1 MFKKTIAM
9 PFALAAAI
17 VGVSALTADTA
28 HAQRFRYGVNGRT
41 AVRVVTPGNRVIS
54 TSPVY
59 STNGRVYYNNGY
71 TNQGYNQ
78 PYRSYRP
85 AYPGTYYNTP
95 TYYSSPGTYYS
106 TPGYSYSP
114 YNSYYNGYGYS
125 TPYYGTPASK

>member
-71 TNQGYNQ
+71 STQGYNQ
-78 PYRSYRP
+78 TYRSYRP
-85 AYPGTYYNTP
+85 AYPGTYYNARLITVAQEPTTP
-95 TYYSSPGTYYS
+95 RLDILTRRITRTTTAMATRRPITA
-106 TPGYSYSP
+106 PRV
-114 YNSYYNGYGYS
+114 
-125 TPYYGTPASK
+125 SK